1 MTPHPD
7 SGSGRDNQRRLL
19 SATEMSR
26 LDEISAHLH
35 ADDPDLAAF
44 LSSGRL
50 RRDRPGLRRR
60 ALLGALG
67 GAILILT
74 ALVVLSIHLMSPAL
88 FFLSGPPLALTWI
101 AVFRCNR
108 L

>member
-1 MTPHPD
+1 LP
-7 SGSGRDNQRRLL
+7 
-19 SATEMSR
+19 SAGELSR
-26 LDEISAHLH
+26 LNEISAHLH

-50 RRDRPGLRRR
+50 CRDRPEPHRR

-67 GAILILT
+67 AAVLILT

-88 FFLSGPPLALTWI
+88 FFLSAPPLALTWV

-108 L
+108 P